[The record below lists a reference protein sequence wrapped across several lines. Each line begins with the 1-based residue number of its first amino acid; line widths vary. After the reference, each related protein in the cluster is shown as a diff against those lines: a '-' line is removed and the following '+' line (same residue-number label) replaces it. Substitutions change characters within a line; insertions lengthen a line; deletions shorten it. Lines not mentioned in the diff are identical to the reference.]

1 MRLNDEKSLSLKKIF
16 ETMNTAVKTAIQSAQ
31 KDTDLKSLDSP
42 PRIKSKPTKGRSIPA
57 HLVRETIDG
66 IAFYY
71 AGYRDVLNKN
81 KNLDDI
87 MSDSGLQFFLKDYL
101 ADLLKAGLD
110 RKKYRIAGGELG
122 FHADY
127 RNNMGLDVVVFD
139 RTVLTPDKI
148 TPKFVTVPAKLVVE
162 VDVNVE
168 LPDRSTDLFEE
179 YVVRKMRSLF
189 TFGTEKVV
197 WVFTKSR
204 MVISATPSAP
214 WTFTDWDKDIEL
226 LDGVTMNL
234 ATYVEQEGFNLE
246 V

>member
-1 MRLNDEKSLSLKKIF
+1 MDTAAKSAK
-16 ETMNTAVKTAIQSAQ
+16 QSAQ
-31 KDTDLKSLDSP
+31 KDIELKSLDAP
-42 PRIKSKPTKGRSIPA
+42 PQIKSKTTKGRGIPA
-57 HLVRETIDG
+57 HLVREMIDG
-66 IAFYY
+66 VVFYY

-81 KNLDDI
+81 KNLDEI
-87 MSDSGLQFFLKDYL
+87 MSDSGLQFFLKLYL
-101 ADLLKAGLD
+101 YDLLKAGLD
-110 RKKYRIAGGELG
+110 PKKYRIGSGELG

-139 RTVLTPDKI
+139 RAVLTPDKI

-179 YVVRKMRSLF
+179 YVVRKVRSLF

-204 MVISATPSAP
+204 MVISATSTAP

-234 ATYVEQEGFNLE
+234 AAYVEQEGFNLDA
-246 V
+246 

>member
-1 MRLNDEKSLSLKKIF
+1 
-16 ETMNTAVKTAIQSAQ
+16 MNTATNSATRPALRAEPLQ
-31 KDTDLKSLDSP
+31 QAATP
-42 PRIKSKPTKGRSIPA
+42 PPIRRRAAKARSIPA

-71 AGYRDVLNKN
+71 SGYREVLNKN
-81 KNLDDI
+81 KNLDGIRGDG
-87 MSDSGLQFFLKDYL
+87 GLQFFLKDYL
-101 ADLLKAGLD
+101 YDLLKAGLD
-110 RKKYRIAGGELG
+110 RKKYRIGSGELG

-148 TPKFVTVPAKLVVE
+148 TTKFVTVPAQLVVE

-168 LPDRSTDLFEE
+168 LPNRSTDLFEE
-179 YVVRKMRSLF
+179 YVVRKVRSLF
-189 TFGTEKVV
+189 AFGTQKVV

-204 MVISATPSAP
+204 MVISATPAAP
-214 WTFTDWDKDIEL
+214 WTFTDWNQDVEL
-226 LDGVTMNL
+226 LDGVTMNI
-234 ATYVEQEGFNLE
+234 AAYVEQEGFNLD